1 MLRKGGPSKF
11 RATTRCAVYTRQSAA
26 SDDDLSSCDVQYEI
40 CSAYVRSQRMEG
52 WHLVEERFDD
62 DGFLGGT
69 LDRPALTRLRD
80 LVRKRE
86 VDAVVIHRMDRLA
99 RSLLGSA
106 TLLEELRSH
115 SVRLVIVTAPEL
127 GHSPGDNFMFNILAS
142 FAEFERDMIASRIAE
157 SRTRLRARGRRLGGA
172 VPLGYVADLH
182 TKQLVLLKTSAGEN
196 LRRSQ

>member
-1 MLRKGGPSKF
+1 
-11 RATTRCAVYTRQSAA
+11 
-26 SDDDLSSCDVQYEI
+26 
-40 CSAYVRSQRMEG
+40 MEG

-106 TLLEELRSH
+106 TLLVS
-115 SVRLVIVTAPEL
+115 
-127 GHSPGDNFMFNILAS
+127 
-142 FAEFERDMIASRIAE
+142 
-157 SRTRLRARGRRLGGA
+157 
-172 VPLGYVADLH
+172 
-182 TKQLVLLKTSAGEN
+182 TS
-196 LRRSQ
+196 